1 MELGILVN
9 LLELSGRF
17 RCKRLERYGVMQ
29 KESDALAA
37 SLFKVRNF
45 PDPSIKFPVRSKE
58 FPVRPPK
65 IPCFFA

>member
-1 MELGILVN
+1 MN
-9 LLELSGRF
+9 DT
-17 RCKRLERYGVMQ
+17 GVMQ

-45 PDPSIKFPVRSKE
+45 PDPFVLSIKFPVRSKE

-65 IPCFFA
+65 IPCSVA

>member
-1 MELGILVN
+1 LN
-9 LLELSGRF
+9 DT
-17 RCKRLERYGVMQ
+17 GVMQ

-45 PDPSIKFPVRSKE
+45 PDPSIKFLVRSKE